1 MSTAKPSAILLV
13 DCPDR
18 KGLVAAV
25 AEFLYTHNANILH
38 ADQHQDAERNVFLMR
53 VEWDLTGFDFDL
65 ADFPAV
71 FGPIA
76 ERYSLRWKLARSDQ
90 RHRLAL
96 FVSKYDHCLA
106 DLLYRHRSG
115 ELACDIPLI
124 VANHPDAQRWATF
137 YDIPLHVIPMDGANK
152 ATAEA
157 KQIELLKANGI
168 DLVILARY
176 MQILSPQFVAEFP
189 MKVIN
194 VHHSFLPAFIGARPY
209 HRAYERGVKLIGAT
223 SHYVT
228 DQLDEGPIIEQDVMR
243 ISHRDTLDDLL
254 TKGRDL
260 EKGVLSRAV
269 RWHVEHRILVY
280 GNKTVVFD

>member
-76 ERYSLRWKLARSDQ
+76 ERYNLRWKLARSDQ

-124 VANHPDAQRWATF
+124 VANHPDAERWATF

-152 ATAEA
+152 VAAEA

-176 MQILSPQFVAEFP
+176 MQILSPQFVGEFP

-194 VHHSFLPAFIGARPY
+194 VHHSFLPAFVGARPY

-260 EKGVLSRAV
+260 EKSVLSRAV

>member
-1 MSTAKPSAILLV
+1 MSPAKPSAILLV

-53 VEWDLTGFDFDL
+53 VEWDLAGFDFDL

-76 ERYSLRWKLARSDQ
+76 ERYSLRWKLARSAQ

-124 VANHPDAQRWATF
+124 VANHPDAERWATF

-152 ATAEA
+152 AAAEA
-157 KQIELLKANGI
+157 KQIDLLKANGI

-176 MQILSPQFVAEFP
+176 MQILSPAFVAEFP
-189 MKVIN
+189 MRVIN
-194 VHHSFLPAFIGARPY
+194 VHHSFLPAFVGARPY

-228 DQLDEGPIIEQDVMR
+228 DQLDEGPIIEQDVVR

-254 TKGRDL
+254 TKGREL